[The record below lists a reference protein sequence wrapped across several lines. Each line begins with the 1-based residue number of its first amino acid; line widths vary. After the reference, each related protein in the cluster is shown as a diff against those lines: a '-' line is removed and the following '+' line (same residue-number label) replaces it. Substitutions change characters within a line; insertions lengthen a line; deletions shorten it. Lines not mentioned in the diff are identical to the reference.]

1 MRVGELL
8 FWGCFAKKYEPFGES
23 RIQFGESD
31 IFWQNLKR
39 FGETLIQS
47 GKTLYNLAKVGSF
60 AKLYSFI
67 SITRNIRKRVDVS
80 FFKNIRHST
89 ALRVHQNEW

>member
-8 FWGCFAKKYEPFGES
+8 FWGSFAEKYKPFGES

-31 IFWQNLKR
+31 TFWQNLKR
-39 FGETLIQS
+39 FGETPIQS

-60 AKLYSFI
+60 AKLYRVLPNRMI
-67 SITRNIRKRVDVS
+67 PLAYLTMEIRG
-80 FFKNIRHST
+80 RHT
-89 ALRVHQNEW
+89 HK